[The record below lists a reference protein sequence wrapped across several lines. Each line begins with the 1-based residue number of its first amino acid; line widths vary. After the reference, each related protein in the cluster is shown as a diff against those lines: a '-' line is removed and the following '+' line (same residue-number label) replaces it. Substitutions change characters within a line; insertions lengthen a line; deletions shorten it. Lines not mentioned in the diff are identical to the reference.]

1 MKQALDEDTS
11 GYQATS
17 IAMPD
22 VKGKKVAQAQK
33 QLLEKGLQVTVVGNG
48 TKIKAQSVP
57 AKSSLISGA
66 RVVLLTAGTKQMP
79 NITGW
84 SRSDVV
90 ALQDILGI
98 TIKTSGSGYV
108 AKQSVKAGTNL
119 AKVKQIEVK
128 LK

>member
-1 MKQALDEDTS
+1 
-11 GYQATS
+11 
-17 IAMPD
+17 
-22 VKGKKVAQAQK
+22 
-33 QLLEKGLQVTVVGNG
+33 
-48 TKIKAQSVP
+48 
-57 AKSSLISGA
+57 
-66 RVVLLTAGTKQMP
+66 MP